1 MIRGS
6 DTSQRRML
14 AQPLEILP
22 HRITPSDRPQQ
33 ERDHPCRR
41 HYGLSGGEEAGHE
54 DLEKDD
60 APDESGEGR
69 RPGVSGGF
77 VWVDEDCAGE
87 KRCLVSIGCSLRT
100 GEFQLAIDELV
111 FVDHICKDKKKASS
125 NPEEKHT
132 SHSREGTYIRPQSR

>member
-1 MIRGS
+1 MIRRS

-33 ERDHPCRR
+33 ERDHARGR

-54 DLEKDD
+54 DLKEDD
-60 APDESGEGR
+60 APDESGESC

-77 VWVDEDCAGE
+77 IGVDEDCGGQ
-87 KRCLVSIGCSLRT
+87 V
-100 GEFQLAIDELV
+100 
-111 FVDHICKDKKKASS
+111 
-125 NPEEKHT
+125 P
-132 SHSREGTYIRPQSR
+132 SHQQRIESKLQPR